1 MKKNVVKKFFSASI
15 LVVGVSVIARFFGL
29 IKEMVVAS
37 SFGLSAELD
46 TFYLS
51 LMIPALVI
59 STLTNPLASAF
70 VPRYN
75 QLKNKSERASMD
87 FMNSVSSSMIAL
99 LFITSSVYFLVGPV
113 LFEVLGGQNNLEQ
126 DSLIFSLI
134 FSTFI
139 IIQGLSNY
147 YLAILENLKLFLFTS
162 FGAIFSSLFVIAFVL
177 IDKSILYLAL
187 GFVLGPAFYLLVQ
200 FVVLKK
206 RLSLRLLWVM
216 PFKNLD
222 LSFKQQYGVLF
233 LGSFLMGSTFLIDQ
247 TMASYVGSESVSALN
262 YGFRVVALFTGTATL
277 AIGSVALPFFSNLH
291 IEGRITEM
299 KELLRKVLW
308 LVFGSSFI
316 IVFLVWVFGQN
327 LVSLLFE
334 RGNFSAM
341 DSEKVTE
348 IFQFYIFQL
357 PFYVGGIV
365 LVRIISVVQKNKAI
379 LLISGVNF
387 ILNIGLN
394 FILLQY
400 WGLKGIALSTSIVYF
415 ISFLLLWGN
424 VRLILST
431 D

>member
-15 LVVGVSVIARFFGL
+15 LVLGVSVIARFFGL

-70 VPRYN
+70 VPRYD

-99 LFITSSVYFLVGPV
+99 LFITSSVYFLVRPV
-113 LFEVLGGQNNLEQ
+113 LFEV
-126 DSLIFSLI
+126 IFSLI

-162 FGAIFSSLFVIAFVL
+162 FGAIFSSLFVIVFVL

-206 RLSLRLLWVM
+206 RLSLGLLWVM

-277 AIGSVALPFFSNLH
+277 ALGSVALPFFSNLH

-316 IVFLVWVFGQN
+316 IVFLVWVFGQD

-334 RGNFSAM
+334 RGNFSAT

-415 ISFLLLWGN
+415 ISFLLLWRN

>member
-1 MKKNVVKKFFSASI
+1 MKENVVKKFFSASI

-87 FMNSVSSSMIAL
+87 FMNSVSSSMITL
-99 LFITSSVYFLVGPV
+99 LFITASVYFLVRPV
-113 LFEVLGGQNNLEQ
+113 LFEVLGSQNILEQ

-139 IIQGLSNY
+139 VIQGLSNY
-147 YLAILENLKLFLFTS
+147 CLAILENLKLFLFTS
-162 FGAIFSSLFVIAFVL
+162 FGAIFSSLFVIAFVS

-200 FVVLKK
+200 CVVLKK
-206 RLSLRLLWVM
+206 RLSLGFLWVM

-222 LSFKQQYGVLF
+222 LSFKQQYGLLF

-247 TMASYVGSESVSALN
+247 IMASYIGNESVSALN
-262 YGFRVVALFTGTATL
+262 YGFRVVALFTSTATL
-277 AIGSVALPFFSNLH
+277 ALGSVALPFFSNLH

-299 KELLRKVLW
+299 KELLHKVLW

-316 IVFLVWVFGQN
+316 IVFLVWVFGQD

-334 RGNFSAM
+334 RGNFSAT

-365 LVRIISVVQKNKAI
+365 LVRIISVVQKNKVI

-394 FILLQY
+394 FILVQY
-400 WGLKGIALSTSIVYF
+400 WGLKGIALSTSIVYC
-415 ISFLLLWGN
+415 ISFLLLWRN